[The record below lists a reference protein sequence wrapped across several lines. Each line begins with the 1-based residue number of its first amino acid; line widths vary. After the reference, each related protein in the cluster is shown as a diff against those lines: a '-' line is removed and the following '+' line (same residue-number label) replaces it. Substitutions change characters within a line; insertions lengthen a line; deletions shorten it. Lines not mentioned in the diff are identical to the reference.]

1 MKEISLNLFSQ
12 KEKEKEEGEVTDDK
26 DNKHIETVSQR
37 RQARKKRETDE
48 HK

>member
-12 KEKEKEEGEVTDDK
+12 KEKEKKEVVTYDK
-26 DNKHIETVSQR
+26 DNKHTETVSQR